1 MARPTPPSAARP
13 LIVLCLAFALAG
25 TPAAVADR
33 LTVDNAAGDTDLLTG
48 ELMRLG
54 DGTVWFQPSWSAEP
68 IEILWDAVVALETDG
83 PAVVVLDDGTRLE
96 GRLVAA
102 SAPRVLVVESPGL
115 DTTVDLPTA
124 RVATLNPPE
133 MPAVRL
139 AGSASAGL
147 SITDGNTETQSL
159 YAEGELVAR
168 TAENR
173 YTLGLQARQAETDG
187 ETTAE
192 NARASF
198 EYDHFLSERWYFAAT
213 ALGSRDEF
221 QDVKLRTAFSLSS
234 GYQVLDTD
242 RTALAVELGAS
253 YVNVD
258 YFDGRSAVSATD
270 ESYPAGRWSFD
281 LRHELAPERVTVF
294 HQQEGFQ
301 SLDDGDD
308 LFIRSKTGLRFSLFG
323 GFIATT
329 QVNLDYDGDPSPGR
343 ESTDTSYLVNLGV
356 EW

>member
-1 MARPTPPSAARP
+1 MARHPPSHRLAPLFVAFLIVTALTPPP
-13 LIVLCLAFALAG
+13 PTG
-25 TPAAVADR
+25 ADE
-33 LTVDNAAGDTDLLTG
+33 LTVENAAGGTDVLTG
-48 ELMRLG
+48 ELLRLG

-68 IEILWDAVVALETDG
+68 IEILWNAVVGLETDG
-83 PAVVVLDDGTRLE
+83 PATVVLEDGTRFE
-96 GRLVAA
+96 GRLAEG
-102 SAPRVLVVESPGL
+102 SAPRVLVVESAGL
-115 DTTVDLPTA
+115 DTVVDLPAA

-133 MPAVRL
+133 VPAVRL
-139 AGSASAGL
+139 AGNASAGL
-147 SITDGNTETQSL
+147 SITDGNTDTQSL

-213 ALGSRDEF
+213 ALGLRDEF
-221 QDVKLRTAFSLSS
+221 QDVSLRTAFSLSS

-242 RTALAVELGAS
+242 RTTLALELGAS

-258 YFDGRSAVSATD
+258 YFDTSSAMD

-281 LRHELAPERVTVF
+281 LRHELVPEQVAFF

-301 SLDDGDD
+301 SLDDGED
-308 LFIRSKTGLRFSLFG
+308 LFVRSKTGLRFSLFG
-323 GFIATT
+323 GLIATT
-329 QVNLDYDGDPSPGR
+329 QVNLDYDGDPSPGT
-343 ESTDTSYLVNLGV
+343 ESTDTSYLLNLGV
-356 EW
+356 QW